1 MNILTMIF
9 LTELTPATP
18 SNLDAFFILITEFG
32 SEAFFIIVIPPIYW
46 CINKKFGYRL
56 LILTTIAAYISTVL
70 KNLVGMERPPKHLM
84 KAPAG
89 PYAFPSGHAHGAT
102 TFWGYIIVATRQKF
116 FLILGTFIIILVAY
130 SRVYLRVHYP
140 GDVIGGI
147 ALGIGTVAIF
157 LYFDPKVTRIVKNL
171 EFQQKLI
178 IGMLIP
184 LLLLIP
190 GTLFYDYDSR
200 GVKLSGA
207 MMGMI
212 LGYLL
217 ENEFIKF
224 SVAVPGRV
232 KIMRIIIGLAISYT
246 AYFIIGKMVP
256 PSIITSFSVAWL
268 GGFTVTAIAPWLFT
282 HLEKTKDN

>member
-1 MNILTMIF
+1 M
-9 LTELTPATP
+9 
-18 SNLDAFFILITEFG
+18 
-32 SEAFFIIVIPPIYW
+32 
-46 CINKKFGYRL
+46 
-56 LILTTIAAYISTVL
+56 L
-70 KNLVGMERPPKHLM
+70 KNMVGMERPPKHLM

-102 TFWGYIIVATRQKF
+102 TFWGYIIVATRQKI
-116 FLILGTFIIILVAY
+116 FLILGIIMITLVAY

-171 EFQQKLI
+171 EF
-178 IGMLIP
+178 
-184 LLLLIP
+184 
-190 GTLFYDYDSR
+190 YDSR

-282 HLEKTKDN
+282 NLEKTKDN